1 MPAFEELLHEAF
13 RRAPNPAH
21 FLTPTT
27 LAAYSEL
34 QHAPARDLSFRFE
47 RVRLATAMSILQLL
61 TDLGD
66 NDDSRKVVEALHRA
80 LQARSTT
87 EIDNV
92 MHKETK
98 AFERLYTNLYV
109 NDEGELLLN
118 LFERTLDADSQDLMD
133 AVIQE
138 ATQVA
143 GTLDFERDDD
153 EDED

>member
-1 MPAFEELLHEAF
+1 MPTYENLLHKAF
-13 RRAPNPAH
+13 ARVTEPSH

-34 QHAPARDLSFRFE
+34 QNAPARDLSFRFE

-92 MHKETK
+92 MHKEAK

-118 LFERTLDADSQDLMD
+118 LFERTLDADSQSLMD
-133 AVIQE
+133 AVIRE
-138 ATQVA
+138 AA
-143 GTLDFERDDD
+143 ELIGTLNFERDD

>member
-1 MPAFEELLHEAF
+1 MLMAV
-13 RRAPNPAH
+13 
-21 FLTPTT
+21 
-27 LAAYSEL
+27 
-34 QHAPARDLSFRFE
+34 AR
-47 RVRLATAMSILQLL
+47 
-61 TDLGD
+61 
-66 NDDSRKVVEALHRA
+66 RKVVEALHRA